1 MSTSPNVN
9 VSSWNNRLMRM
20 VITGEVEERYVT
32 MKIGPVVTFWSTN
45 TQTRTL
51 KKWIS
56 ADEPGFELK
65 RVVKY
70 LVYVWGH
77 IFLLARK
84 ANSLVLAPRV
94 LLLEVMLPRKF
105 YSYPEKTLLL
115 NFLSH
120 NGQMAHPEN
129 VLLALL
135 SSRNSFERKKAVET
149 IMKIRVQGPVDC
161 DQSSGVKLL
170 TDLLLERRTL
180 CLE

>member
-1 MSTSPNVN
+1 
-9 VSSWNNRLMRM
+9 M

-32 MKIGPVVTFWSTN
+32 MKIGPVVTSRFTT

-51 KKWIS
+51 RKWIS
-56 ADEPGFELK
+56 TNAPSFELK

-77 IFLLARK
+77 IFLFARK

-94 LLLEVMLPRKF
+94 LRLEVMLPRKF

-120 NGQMAHPEN
+120 NRQMAHPEN
-129 VLLALL
+129 V
-135 SSRNSFERKKAVET
+135 
-149 IMKIRVQGPVDC
+149 
-161 DQSSGVKLL
+161 
-170 TDLLLERRTL
+170 
-180 CLE
+180 